1 MIGVSRFESWADR
14 LRASAL
20 PAESV
25 PARIANNIDGTHRA
39 MKQPLIEGDT
49 IV

>member
-1 MIGVSRFESWADR
+1 MIGVGRFESWADR

-25 PARIANNIDGTHRA
+25 PVRIANSIDGKRRA
-39 MKQPLIEGDT
+39 MKQPLIEGGT

>member
-1 MIGVSRFESWADR
+1 

-25 PARIANNIDGTHRA
+25 AAKIANNIDGKHCA

>member
-1 MIGVSRFESWADR
+1 
-14 LRASAL
+14 
-20 PAESV
+20 V
-25 PARIANNIDGTHRA
+25 PARIANNIDGKHRA